1 MWGEK
6 KKRELSSVSKIIKIS
21 KKFWKRKEENRR
33 KILKTRPSSSKSAL
47 LSRIDR
53 VACFP
58 DDRSRPEG
66 VRSSAQRTIARDDD
80 DDHVRV
86 FVLRELDRW
95 TLDPSKRHAI
105 HIARDARSFSVSLK
119 EMIRKIQNP
128 NVTFARRFDEGKEE
142 RERERERDR
151 VFKRQSGSA
160 KTRTRRTHLDL
171 GGLEAGD
178 GRDLLSSSKHD
189 CRCVSCVNNDEKVF
203 VCFSSS
209 LFFFFLTF
217 DQPKKSF
224 CFG

>member
-1 MWGEK
+1 MEK
-6 KKRELSSVSKIIKIS
+6 KRRKS
-21 KKFWKRKEENRR
+21 KKD
-33 KILKTRPSSSKSAL
+33 SKDDRLLPKAL

-53 VACFP
+53 VVCFP

-80 DDHVRV
+80 DVRV

-142 RERERERDR
+142 RERERPRFQTPKRERKDTNE
-151 VFKRQSGSA
+151 A
-160 KTRTRRTHLDL
+160 HAL
-171 GGLEAGD
+171 G
-178 GRDLLSSSKHD
+178 
-189 CRCVSCVNNDEKVF
+189 
-203 VCFSSS
+203 
-209 LFFFFLTF
+209 
-217 DQPKKSF
+217 PWWP
-224 CFG
+224 

>member
-1 MWGEK
+1 MGRKKKEGTLVSLKNNKNFKEVLEK
-6 KKRELSSVSKIIKIS
+6 KRRKS
-21 KKFWKRKEENRR
+21 KKD
-33 KILKTRPSSSKSAL
+33 SKDDRLLPKAL

-119 EMIRKIQNP
+119 EKIRKIQNP
-128 NVTFARRFDEGKEE
+128 NVTFARRFDEGTEE
-142 RERERERDR
+142 RERETAFSNAKAGTQRHER
-151 VFKRQSGSA
+151 GA
-160 KTRTRRTHLDL
+160 RTWTLVALRPATD
-171 GGLEAGD
+171 AI
-178 GRDLLSSSKHD
+178 
-189 CRCVSCVNNDEKVF
+189 C
-203 VCFSSS
+203 
-209 LFFFFLTF
+209 
-217 DQPKKSF
+217 
-224 CFG
+224 